1 MSMNSDYSGSY
12 TRNAEA
18 GAVLRPHNLGL
29 SKVIIPSSA
38 YNNYNNAN
46 FRPSNPAVAKHL
58 KYLATDTGRES
69 NMAVMRDHNRLRIGN
84 TGHGGA
90 EMRGGDAGDVLSTI
104 ASFLPFLL

>member
-1 MSMNSDYSGSY
+1 MNSDYSGSY

-18 GAVLRPHNLGL
+18 GAVLRPHNSALPHMI
-29 SKVIIPSSA
+29 VPASA

-69 NMAVMRDHNRLRIGN
+69 NMAVVHSQNQLRLGN
-84 TGHGGA
+84 TGSGGSL
-90 EMRGGDAGDVLSTI
+90 MKGGDAGSVLSTI